1 MRKHIYNILSVLLA
15 TTLLLAC
22 GGRSERHDA
31 DIIVSIEPLKH
42 IINEI
47 TDNDF
52 SVDVLVP
59 QGASPETFD
68 PTPRQII
75 SLNNAKMIFA
85 TGLIEFEKSL
95 LKRIENRDIIDL
107 SRGIKLIE
115 GSCSH
120 TGHNHAHHHHG
131 VDPHIWTSPQELM
144 IMVENAYAAIIE
156 QYPDSVKYTAG
167 FNRLKQELEVLDNEC
182 RSAIESSTTKAFAIY
197 HPALTYYAR
206 AYSLEQIAIESDGK
220 EPSAKH
226 IANII
231 DKADDIGIKCLLY
244 QSEFPRSVVDVV
256 AKDMGIEPTEINPL
270 ASNPL
275 QFIRDVTEAITKH

>member
-1 MRKHIYNILSVLLA
+1 MRKHIYNILSALLA

-75 SLNNAKMIFA
+75 SLNNAKMVFA

-107 SRGIKLIE
+107 SRGITLIE
-115 GSCSH
+115 GTCSH

-144 IMVENAYAAIIE
+144 IMAENAYAAIIE

-182 RSAIESSTTKAFAIY
+182 RSAIESSNTKAFAIY

-206 AYSLEQIAIESDGK
+206 AYSLEQIAIENDGK

-226 IANII
+226 IAQII
-231 DKADDIGIKCLLY
+231 EKADDKGIKCLLY

>member
-1 MRKHIYNILSVLLA
+1 MRKHIYNILSALLA

-75 SLNNAKMIFA
+75 SLNKAKIVFA

-107 SRGIKLIE
+107 SRGVELIE
-115 GSCSH
+115 GTCSH
-120 TGHNHAHHHHG
+120 AGHNAHHHHG
-131 VDPHIWTSPQELM
+131 VDPHIWTSPRELM
-144 IMVENAYAAIIE
+144 IMAENAYEAIME
-156 QYPDSVKYTAG
+156 QYPDSVKYTAE
-167 FNRLKQELEVLDNEC
+167 FNRLKQELVALDNEC
-182 RSAIESSTTKAFAIY
+182 RNAIEASATKAFAIY

-206 AYSLEQIAIESDGK
+206 AYSLEQIAIENDGK
-220 EPSAKH
+220 EPSAKY
-226 IANII
+226 IAQII
-231 DKADDIGIKCLLY
+231 EKANQKGIKSLLY

-275 QFIRDVTEAITKH
+275 QFIRDVTKAITKH